1 MYSPAGQDT
10 TDADDDRAGPAA
22 IVVAV
27 RGFGWRRGGHDYRDR
42 LRLVLR
48 AFMHGASR

>member
-10 TDADDDRAGPAA
+10 TDSEEDRAGPAA

-27 RGFGWRRGGHDYRDR
+27 REFGWRSRGHNYRVR